1 MVSNRHRDGF
11 SPTLHLTSV
20 GTILFYLAKSG
31 AFDENNALLKF
42 GRVRLTFNPNPFSGG
57 AFEQRLLLNDGYVQ
71 FTGNDNTTVKL
82 WVDVFS
88 PVMHVEVESPK
99 DISLDLAYENWRYQ
113 DRRMVGE
120 ERSTYLCWHTNNTY
134 SDL

>member
-1 MVSNRHRDGF
+1 
-11 SPTLHLTSV
+11 
-20 GTILFYLAKSG
+20 LFYVAKRG

-42 GRVRLTFNPNPFSGG
+42 GRVRLTFSPNPFNDG

-82 WVDVFS
+82 WVDVFN

-120 ERSTYLCWHTNNTY
+120 ERSTYFRFHTNNK
-134 SDL
+134 DN